1 VNALGNPKIQDGARY
16 RDPVSAPSILIA
28 AGGTGGHIFPGLA
41 LASALRRQEPSAVVS
56 FVGTPRGL
64 EGRIIPDAGYPL
76 HLLDMVPF
84 AGARR
89 ALVPAAFT
97 RATWQA
103 RRLLKREE
111 ASVAVGMGGYASIPL
126 VAGARMS
133 GVPSLVHESGAIPGR
148 ANLLA
153 ARFTRNVAL
162 AFQRAARSFPGA
174 TRVVGMPL
182 SPEIEHFDRSALRG
196 AARETFDLPLDAEVL
211 LVIGGSQGATTLNRA
226 AVGLA
231 AAWRD
236 RPNRFIVLK
245 TGAADLAGIQ
255 ADLDAAGAAHV
266 VRAVSFF
273 ERMDHAYAAA
283 DLALTRAGAGTVAEL
298 GATGLPAILVPY
310 PYAPHD
316 HQAVNASV
324 LVDVGA
330 ALMVRN
336 ESATAELLGP
346 TLESLFADSE
356 RLSSMAAAGRSV
368 ARPHAADE
376 LASWVLE
383 LAATSARASIGR

>member
-1 VNALGNPKIQDGARY
+1 MRLRTLKSRTRHDTLNQVDHP
-16 RDPVSAPSILIA
+16 APSILVA

-41 LASALRRQEPSAVVS
+41 LGAAIKRSEPSAAVA

-64 EGRIIPDAGYPL
+64 ENRIVPEAGYPL
-76 HLLDMVPF
+76 HLVDMVPF
-84 AGARR
+84 AGARK
-89 ALVPAAFT
+89 ALVPGAFA

-103 RRLLKREE
+103 RRLLRAEG
-111 ASVAVGMGGYASIPL
+111 AAVAVGMGGYASIPL
-126 VAGARMS
+126 VAGARLS

-153 ARFTRNVAL
+153 ARFTTNVAL
-162 AFQRAARSFPGA
+162 AFERAAASFSGP

-182 SPEIEHFDRSALRG
+182 SAEIEHFDRNGLRAEARSA
-196 AARETFDLPLDAEVL
+196 FDLPLDAEVL

-231 AAWRD
+231 SQWRD
-236 RPNRFIVLK
+236 RHGRFILLK
-245 TGAADLAGIQ
+245 TGAAGLAGIQ
-255 ADLDAAGAAHV
+255 ADLKAAGASDV

-273 ERMDHAYAAA
+273 ERMDYAYAAA
-283 DLALTRAGAGTVAEL
+283 DVALTRAGAGTVAEL
-298 GATGLPAILVPY
+298 GATGLPAVLVPY

-324 LVDVGA
+324 LADVGA

-336 ESATAELLGP
+336 ESATAEQLAP
-346 TLESLFADSE
+346 TLDSMFADAE
-356 RLSSMAAAGRSV
+356 RRSTMGAAGRSV
-368 ARPHAADE
+368 TR
-376 LASWVLE
+376 
-383 LAATSARASIGR
+383 

>member
-1 VNALGNPKIQDGARY
+1 VNALGNRQIKDGARY

-41 LASALRRQEPSAVVS
+41 LASALRRQEPSAAVS

-103 RRLLKREE
+103 RRLLRRER

-126 VAGARMS
+126 VAGARFS

-153 ARFTRNVAL
+153 ARFTHNVAL
-162 AFQRAARSFPGA
+162 AFQRAASSIPGP

-182 SPEIEHFDRSALRG
+182 SSEIEHFDRDALRS
-196 AARETFDLPLDAEVL
+196 AARASFDLPEDAEVL

-231 AAWRD
+231 SQWRD
-236 RPNRFIVLK
+236 RPGRFILLK

-255 ADLDAAGAAHV
+255 ADLKAAGAADV

-273 ERMDHAYAAA
+273 DRMDYAYAAA

-316 HQAVNASV
+316 HQAVNAST

-330 ALMVRN
+330 ATMVRN
-336 ESATAELLGP
+336 PSATADLLAPELDA
-346 TLESLFADSE
+346 LFADPARRE
-356 RLSSMAAAGRSV
+356 SMAAAGRSV

-383 LAATSARASIGR
+383 LASARTPVGR

>member
-1 VNALGNPKIQDGARY
+1 VNALGNREIQDGARY
-16 RDPVSAPSILIA
+16 PRSVSGPSILIA

-41 LASALRRQEPSAVVS
+41 LASALRRQEPSAAVS

-103 RRLLKREE
+103 RRLLRRES

-126 VAGARMS
+126 VAGARLS

-153 ARFTRNVAL
+153 ARFTMNVAL
-162 AFQRAARSFPGA
+162 AFERAAASFSGP

-182 SPEIEHFDRSALRG
+182 SAEIEHFDRDALR
-196 AARETFDLPLDAEVL
+196 AEARRAFDLPLDAEVL

-231 AAWRD
+231 SRWCD
-236 RPNRFIVLK
+236 QPNRFILLK

-255 ADLDAAGAAHV
+255 ADLQAADAAHV

-298 GATGLPAILVPY
+298 GAVGLPAVLVPY
-310 PYAPHD
+310 PFAPHD

-336 ESATAELLGP
+336 PDATADNLAP
-346 TLESLFADSE
+346 TLDSLFADTE
-356 RLSSMAAAGRSV
+356 RRAAMAAAGRSV

-383 LAATSARASIGR
+383 LADTRAPVGR

>member
-1 VNALGNPKIQDGARY
+1 VDHPAP
-16 RDPVSAPSILIA
+16 APSILIA

-41 LASALRRQEPSAVVS
+41 LGAAIKRNEPYAEVA

-64 EGRIIPDAGYPL
+64 ENRIIPAAGYRL
-76 HLLDMVPF
+76 HLVDMVPF

-89 ALVPAAFT
+89 ALVPAAFA

-103 RRLLKREE
+103 RRLLRIEG
-111 ASVAVGMGGYASIPL
+111 ARVAVGMGGYASIPL
-126 VAGARMS
+126 VAGARLG

-153 ARFTRNVAL
+153 ARFTSNVAL
-162 AFQRAARSFPGA
+162 AFERARSSFPSSLQA
-174 TRVVGMPL
+174 RLVGMPL
-182 SPEIEHFDRSALRG
+182 SPEIEHFDRDRSRAE
-196 AARETFDLPLDAEVL
+196 ARQAFDLPDDANVL

-231 AAWRD
+231 ARWRD
-236 RPNRFIVLK
+236 RPDRRIVLK
-245 TGAADLAGIQ
+245 TGANDLVGIQ
-255 ADLDAAGAAHV
+255 SDLKAAGCEHV

-273 ERMDHAYAAA
+273 ERMDHAYGVA

-298 GATGLPAILVPY
+298 AATGLPAVLVPY

-324 LVDVGA
+324 LVDPGA

-336 ESATAELLGP
+336 PEATADNLGP
-346 TLESLFADSE
+346 VLDELFDDPA
-356 RLSSMAAAGRSV
+356 RRTSMAAAGRGAS
-368 ARPHAADE
+368 RPRAADE
-376 LASWVLE
+376 LAAWVLE
-383 LAATSARASIGR
+383 LAANAPASVRR